1 MLKKLSVLALCSM
14 LFSCG
19 NLIALK
25 PGNMLSNQEHK
36 EYKNVP
42 YIVSKNRDSIA
53 IAGPVNSPCPSI
65 MRLRV
70 ELLVENLKDAPSDF
84 LFHEISASYN
94 GRPLKVYSFSE
105 LIQEIQIYRNNQG
118 IILRGKR
125 FGGDDGSGIHQ
136 MMYDDRNYPP
146 GNLNPESGRYF
157 LEASSE
163 SNGTSEKTETGF
175 IQSSMYSDDFD
186 FSKIYR
192 ESLQNRVLKKG
203 LPYSGILVIE
213 HPAIAENNSGS
224 DKGLGKGLDKGS
236 GTGSGSAAGDLLL
249 SVTVGREIH
258 KLNFSISKL
267 ERK

>member
-1 MLKKLSVLALCSM
+1 M

-25 PGNMLSNQEHK
+25 PGNMLSNQETK
-36 EYKNVP
+36 EYKNIP

-53 IAGPVNSPCPSI
+53 IAGSVNSPCSSL

-70 ELLVENLKDAPSDF
+70 ELLVENFKDAPSDF

-118 IILRGKR
+118 IILGGKR
-125 FGGDDGSGIHQ
+125 FGGDDGSGIHK

-146 GNLNPESGRYF
+146 GNLNSESGRYF
-157 LEASSE
+157 EEPSSE
-163 SNGTSEKTETGF
+163 SKGTDEKTESGF
-175 IQSSMYSDDFD
+175 KQSSMYSDDFD

-192 ESLQNRVLKKG
+192 ESLQNRILKKG
-203 LPYSGILVIE
+203 QPYTGILVIE
-213 HPAIAENNSGS
+213 HPSIADNNSGP
-224 DKGLGKGLDKGS
+224 DEGLGKGSDTVS
-236 GTGSGSAAGDLLL
+236 GTGSGSAAGDLIL
-249 SVTVGREIH
+249 SVAVGREIH
-258 KLNFSISKL
+258 KFNFSISKL